1 MAEPVSQLR
10 AFVTS
15 PYVLLT
21 VCFLFWS
28 GNSVFAR
35 GAADVMP
42 PINLAFWRWG
52 VGILVLFPFAARAL
66 WRDRATYR
74 AHWKLFFVVALAGV
88 TGFNSF
94 VYHAVQH
101 TTAIHTTL
109 IVSAIPAASVVA
121 AWLVFR
127 ETVSLRTALG
137 MLVAFVGVVVVISN
151 GDVAVLSTLAFN
163 VGDLI
168 ALLAV
173 VAWTVYSV
181 GLRAMPRGLNPMG
194 LLLGVMIVGWL
205 FLIPFY
211 GYELANVQRAAF
223 TVGNVA
229 GVVYLGV
236 FASVVAFALFNYGLS
251 KIGPTRANVF
261 NYLSPIFSGVLAV
274 VFLGEALEWFH
285 GMSIALIFVGIYFAK
300 NRVPSAP
307 LEVKSS

>member
-1 MAEPVSQLR
+1 MTAPVSPLR

-35 GAADVMP
+35 GAADIMP
-42 PINLAFWRWG
+42 PMNLAFWRWG
-52 VGILVLFPFAARAL
+52 TGIVVLFPFAARAL
-66 WRDRATYR
+66 WRDRAAYR
-74 AHWKLFFVVALAGV
+74 THWKLFLVVSLAGV

-94 VYHAVQH
+94 IYHAVQH
-101 TTAIHTTL
+101 TTAIHATL
-109 IVSAIPAASVVA
+109 IVSAIPAASMVA

-127 ETVSLRTALG
+127 ETISWRTALG
-137 MLVAFVGVVVVISN
+137 MLVAFLGVIVVISN
-151 GDVAVLSTLAFN
+151 GDMAVLSSLAFN
-163 VGDLI
+163 IGDLI

-173 VAWTVYSV
+173 VAWTIYSV
-181 GLRAMPRGLNPMG
+181 GLRALPRGLDPMG

-211 GYELANVQRAAF
+211 GYELAHGQRAAF
-223 TVGNVA
+223 TLGNVA

-236 FASVVAFALFNYGLS
+236 FASVVAFAFFNYGLS

-261 NYLSPIFSGVLAV
+261 NYLSPVFAGVLAV
-274 VFLGEALEWFH
+274 VFLGETLEWFH
-285 GMSIALIFVGIYFAK
+285 GISIALIFVGIYFAQ
-300 NRVPSAP
+300 NRVRPGP
-307 LEVKSS
+307 LEAKPL

>member
-1 MAEPVSQLR
+1 MAEPVSPLR

-35 GAADVMP
+35 GAADTMP
-42 PINLAFWRWG
+42 PMNLAFWRWG

-74 AHWKLFFVVALAGV
+74 AHWKLFLVVAVAGV

-127 ETVSLRTALG
+127 ETVSWRTALG
-137 MLVAFVGVVVVISN
+137 ILIAFVGVIVVISN
-151 GDVAVLSTLAFN
+151 GDVGVFSALAFN

-181 GLRAMPRGLNPMG
+181 GLRAMPRGLDPMG

-211 GYELANVQRAAF
+211 GYELANGQRAAF

-236 FASVVAFALFNYGLS
+236 FASVVAFALFNHGLS

-274 VFLGEALEWFH
+274 AFLGEALEWFH
-285 GMSIALIFVGIYFAK
+285 GISIVLIFVGIYFAQ
-300 NRVPSAP
+300 NRVRTAP